1 MLFWTTMKLSLKSLL
16 ASPMRSILTM
26 LGIIIGVMA
35 VIAMLALV
43 AGVQREIMTRIK
55 ALGTNLL
62 VVRPGQNGSRGVASG
77 TQQTLTILDAEAVRD
92 RAASLQYVAPG
103 VSGSVQVK
111 YMNHNTRTRLMG
123 TTSTYLPIRDYAV
136 EKGRVFTDGEVDTM
150 ARVAILGPK
159 TATDLFGE
167 NEPLGETVKLDGINF
182 KVLGILKAKGD
193 QGPFSSDDQVM
204 IPLSTAMKQ
213 VLGLDYLGEI
223 DVQVKEGEDL
233 QKAQGA
239 VTQLLRKRHRL
250 QDDAPDD
257 FNIFNQADMIAKGG
271 EINMFLTV
279 LLGGIASISLL
290 VGGIGI
296 MNIML
301 VTVTERTREIGI
313 RKAIGAK
320 ERSILLQFLVEAVTI
335 SGMGGLIGVASG
347 VALAWIVEILIQKFT
362 SSSFTTSV
370 EPISILLALSFS
382 AAVGIF
388 FGFYP
393 AWRAS
398 RLDPVEALRYE

>member
-1 MLFWTTMKLSLKSLL
+1 MLFWTTIKLSLKSLL

-43 AGVQREIMTRIK
+43 AGVQQQIMERIS

-62 VVRPGQNGSRGVASG
+62 VVRPGASGFRGVVSG
-77 TQQTLTILDAEAVRD
+77 THQTLTIDDAEAIRD
-92 RAASLQYVAPG
+92 QVPNISRVAPG

-111 YMNHNTRTRLMG
+111 YLSHNSRTRLMG
-123 TTSTYLPIRDYAV
+123 TTNTYLPVRDYAV
-136 EKGRVFTDGEVDTM
+136 EFGRVFSDGEDETM
-150 ARVAILGPK
+150 ARVVVLGPK

-167 NEPLGETVKLDGINF
+167 SEPSGNIKLEGINF
-182 KVLGILKAKGD
+182 RVLGVLKAKGD
-193 QGPFSSDDQVM
+193 QGPFSSDDQVI
-204 IPLSTAMKQ
+204 IPLRTAMKQ

-223 DVQVKEGEDL
+223 DLQVKEGADL
-233 QKAQGA
+233 KEAQTA
-239 VTQLLRKRHRL
+239 VTKLLRKRHKL
-250 QDDAPDD
+250 QENSPND
-257 FNIFNQADMIAKGG
+257 FDVFNQADMIATMSDVR
-271 EINMFLTV
+271 MFLTV

-320 ERSILLQFLVEAVTI
+320 ERSILLQFLIEAVTI
-335 SGMGGLIGVASG
+335 SGLGGAIGVASG
-347 VALAWIVEILIQKFT
+347 FAASFAIEAMIRAYAKST
-362 SSSFTTSV
+362 AFTTVV
-370 EPISILLALSFS
+370 EPTSVLLAISFS

-393 AWRAS
+393 AWRAT